1 MNEITTFGADG
12 SKVVWFSEITEDFI
26 ASANLS
32 AEDKESF
39 FEQLNDA
46 VVEVC
51 DIWGVGL

>member
-1 MNEITTFGADG
+1 MSKVFGADG
-12 SKVVWFSEITEDFI
+12 SEVVWFSEITEDFI

-32 AEDKESF
+32 EEDKESF

-51 DIWGVGL
+51 DIYKVGLE